1 MYAHFILSSVPALS
15 SGPTVRLFHGQ
26 LATPDC
32 ATVGRELMDLDAARD
47 SGALTHEEY
56 MQKRQEILGSRQ

>member
-1 MYAHFILSSVPALS
+1 MANWQ
-15 SGPTVRLFHGQ
+15 RLT
-26 LATPDC
+26 AP
-32 ATVGRELMDLDAARD
+32 TVGRELMDLDAARD

>member
-1 MYAHFILSSVPALS
+1 MRTSFCRLCLLFLLVPLSGCFMANWQ
-15 SGPTVRLFHGQ
+15 RLT
-26 LATPDC
+26 AP
-32 ATVGRELMDLDAARD
+32 TVGRELMDLDAARD